1 MSLQE
6 QRQQAVAS
14 TLADIQRIATT
25 QGIDYRSLDAIA
37 ARLKQLAAQP
47 ELFPVEEFAPPDP
60 GDSQASTR
68 YLLRKEPDDTFALYL
83 NSINPGKKTV
93 PHNHTTWAVIVAV
106 DGDELNRVYKRMDDG
121 SSDDHADV
129 VLQREVVVSPGR
141 DHVAFMPED
150 IHSIHVVG
158 NRSTRHFHLY
168 GQALERLT
176 GRVGFDLDNKR
187 VLNYNRNYHAPS
199 NETKAG

>member
-6 QRQQAVAS
+6 QRQKAVES
-14 TLADIQRIATT
+14 TLADIQRIALSHS
-25 QGIDYRSLDAIA
+25 IDYQSLDEIA
-37 ARLKQLAAQP
+37 ACLKALARQRD
-47 ELFPVEEFAPPDP
+47 LFPVSEFPPPDP
-60 GDSQASTR
+60 SDPEASTR
-68 YLLRKEPDDTFALYL
+68 YLLRKEPDNTFALYL

-106 DGDELNRVYKRMDDG
+106 DGDELNKVYKRVDDG
-121 SSDDHADV
+121 SSDDHADL

-141 DHVAFMPED
+141 DHVAFLADD

-158 NRSTRHFHLY
+158 NNSTRHFHLY
-168 GQALERLT
+168 GKALELLT
-176 GRVGFDLDNKR
+176 ERVGYDLEKKR